1 MIVDSSALVAI
12 LLEEPEA
19 RRLGQAILSAP
30 SRRISAFNW
39 LESMVVAER
48 RKGAIGTS
56 EMLAN
61 ISLLHI
67 ESVAT
72 DPRQMVAAYEAWR
85 RFGKGRHPA
94 ALNLGDCCA
103 YAASV
108 TLGEP
113 LLFKGTDFSH
123 TDVAVAPW

>member
-19 RRLGQAILSAP
+19 QLLGQAILAAP

-39 LESMVVAER
+39 LESMVVAEK

-61 ISLLHI
+61 LIVLQI
-67 ESVAT
+67 ESIAF
-72 DPRQMVAAYEAWR
+72 DSRQMAAAYEAWR

-108 TLGEP
+108 TLAEP
-113 LLFKGTDFSH
+113 LLFKGEDFSR